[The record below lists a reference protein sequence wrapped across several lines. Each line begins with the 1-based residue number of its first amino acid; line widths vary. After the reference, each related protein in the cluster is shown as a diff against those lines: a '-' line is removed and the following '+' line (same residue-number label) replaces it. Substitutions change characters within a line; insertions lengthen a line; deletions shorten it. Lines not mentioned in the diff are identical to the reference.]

1 MAPAEVPDAEAEPDG
16 VEDRLRRFA
25 TIWSRAI
32 FPATA
37 TSLTRPEFEHH
48 LLPLARRLRDALH
61 HKIFDATPASGV
73 GADLVAAHCTDPEAL
88 ARSLGVVDAYLVLY
102 CGAAA
107 DPTDDLAAEEL
118 RARCAR
124 LQHALAAGYALALR
138 ERTLAEQEA
147 IARSALAARGAAEDA
162 LHATEA
168 RFRAVFEGAAIGI
181 GIADLDGRVLEV
193 NDTLTQMFGGLE
205 HHVRSRNVSEWVH
218 PDDVPQVWR
227 MHGELIRGERE
238 NLRTEKPFFRN
249 DGTVLWTNLTVSLLR
264 DVDGVPQYQLVLL
277 EDTTERRLLNL
288 RLRYEA
294 THDALTGL
302 PNRTLFFERL
312 EKALAPARD
321 PARDANVKDAKEA
334 VRDGAEAPPETGARD
349 GAGATPKET
358 APETRPP
365 ARFGL
370 CYLDLDGF
378 KAINDSLGH
387 SAGDRMLV
395 EVADRLQ
402 SCATAPGEMV
412 ARLGGDEF
420 VALTTGPDTQREVN
434 DLASRILGVL
444 ATPISL
450 DGREFTVRGSIGIVE
465 GEAGA
470 FSAAEVLRSADITM
484 YRAKSAG
491 GNRFEHADAEADA
504 RAITRH
510 GLTTSLPTALERG
523 EFFIEYQPLVHLADG
538 TVHGAEALVRWSHPT
553 HGVLG
558 PDRFIPLAEHTGL
571 IVPLGRWVLEQSV
584 RQARAWQE
592 ELAAGTFAGPL
603 RINVNLSPAQLH
615 HPGLVADTV
624 DVLERV
630 GLEPGSLC
638 LEVTESALI
647 GADEDLLKPLR
658 QLAEMGVDIA
668 LDDFGTGYSNLAN
681 LRRLPVSVLKLDRSF
696 TQGMQQHPAD
706 PVDLK
711 IVEGIVSL
719 AHSLELAVTVEG
731 VETGTQ
737 AEHLRML
744 GCDTAQGWY
753 YARPG
758 PPEMLHTL
766 SLADAV

>member
-1 MAPAEVPDAEAEPDG
+1 MKPQSQPSGSGAEPDD
-16 VEDRLRRFA
+16 VEDRLRRFV

-32 FPATA
+32 FPVTA
-37 TSLTRPEFEHH
+37 TSLTRAEFEGH
-48 LLPLARRLRDALH
+48 LLPLARSLSAALH
-61 HKIFDATPASGV
+61 GRPFDTAPAHRA
-73 GADLVAAHCTDPEAL
+73 GAGLVAAHCTDPDAL
-88 ARSLGVVDAYLVLY
+88 SRTLGVVDSYLVLY
-102 CGAAA
+102 CGTAR
-107 DPTDDLAAEEL
+107 DTPGEEL

-124 LQHALAAGYALALR
+124 LQHAMAAGFAQALR

-147 IARSALAARGAAEDA
+147 IARSALSARSAAEVA
-162 LHATEA
+162 LHATES
-168 RFRAVFEGAAIGI
+168 RFRAVFDGAAIGI
-181 GIADLDGRVLEV
+181 GIADLDGNVLEV
-193 NDTLTQMFGGLE
+193 NETLTRMFGGLE
-205 HHVRSRNVSEWVH
+205 HHVRSRNISEWGH
-218 PDDVPQVWR
+218 PEDGPHVWR
-227 MHGELIRGERE
+227 LYDELVRGERE
-238 NLRTEKPFFRN
+238 HYRVEKPYYRG

-264 DVDGVPQYQLVLL
+264 DAEGFPQYQLALM

-312 EKALAPARD
+312 EKALAPS
-321 PARDANVKDAKEA
+321 
-334 VRDGAEAPPETGARD
+334 DG
-349 GAGATPKET
+349 
-358 APETRPP
+358 

-387 SAGDRMLV
+387 SAGDRLLV

-420 VALTTGPDTQREVN
+420 VALTTGAGTERGVVE
-434 DLASRILGVL
+434 LANRILAAL
-444 ATPISL
+444 ATPVRI
-450 DGREFTVRGSIGIVE
+450 DGRELTVRGSVGVVE
-465 GEAGA
+465 GPAGERTP
-470 FSAAEVLRSADITM
+470 AEVLRSADITM

-491 GNRFEHADAEADA
+491 GNRFEFADAEADA

-510 GLTTSLPTALERG
+510 GLTTALPAALERG
-523 EFFIEYQPLVHLADG
+523 EFFIEYQPLVHLGDG
-538 TVHGAEALVRWSHPT
+538 SVHGAEALVRWCHPQ

-558 PDRFIPLAEHTGL
+558 PDRFIPLAENTGL
-571 IVPLGRWVLEQSV
+571 IVPLGRWVLQEAV
-584 RQARAWQE
+584 RQARFWQTRHSD
-592 ELAAGTFAGPL
+592 GGPL
-603 RINVNLSPAQLH
+603 RINVNLSPTQLH
-615 HPGLVADTV
+615 HPRLVADTV
-624 DVLERV
+624 DVLERS
-630 GLEPGSLC
+630 GLEPGALC

-647 GADEDLLKPLR
+647 GADDDLLKPLR

-696 TQGMQQHPAD
+696 TRGMQQHPAD

-731 VETGTQ
+731 VETGAQ
-737 AEHLRML
+737 AQQLREL

-758 PPEMLHTL
+758 APDRIHSLV
-766 SLADAV
+766 LADAV

>member
-1 MAPAEVPDAEAEPDG
+1 MSEQPGQTGRTEAPVDPDG
-16 VEDRLRRFA
+16 PEDRLRRFA
-25 TIWSRAI
+25 TIWSRAV

-37 TSLTRPEFEHH
+37 APLTRVEFEER
-48 LLPLARRLRDALH
+48 LLPLARLLSGALH
-61 HKIFDATPASGV
+61 ARPFDTAPATEAGH
-73 GADLVAAHCTDPEAL
+73 ALVAADCTDPEAL
-88 ARSLGVVDAYLVLY
+88 SRTLGVIDAYLVLY
-102 CGAAA
+102 CGTEPAARC
-107 DPTDDLAAEEL
+107 TEQSAEES

-124 LQHALAAGYALALR
+124 LQHALAAGYAHALR

-147 IARSALAARGAAEDA
+147 VARAALAARGAAAEA
-162 LHATEA
+162 LHATQA
-168 RFRAVFEGAAIGI
+168 RFHAVFEGAAIGI
-181 GIADLDGRVLEV
+181 GIADLDGNVLEV
-193 NDTLTQMFGGLE
+193 NDTLTEMFGGLE

-218 PDDVPQVWR
+218 PEDTPRVWR
-227 MHGELIRGERE
+227 LYDELVRGERE
-238 NLRTEKPFFRN
+238 HFRVEKAFYRN
-249 DGTVLWTNLTVSLLR
+249 DGTVLWTNLTLSLLR
-264 DVDGVPQYQLVLL
+264 DHEGAPQYQLALM

-312 EKALAPARD
+312 EKTLS
-321 PARDANVKDAKEA
+321 
-334 VRDGAEAPPETGARD
+334 
-349 GAGATPKET
+349 AGDDT
-358 APETRPP
+358 
-365 ARFGL
+365 RFGL

-387 SAGDRMLV
+387 SSGDRLLV

-420 VALTTGPDTQREVN
+420 VALTTGPATASGVSE
-434 DLASRILGVL
+434 LASRILGAL
-444 ATPISL
+444 AAPIRL
-450 DGREFTVRGSIGIVE
+450 EGREFTVRGSIGIVE
-465 GEAGA
+465 GPAAGR
-470 FSAAEVLRSADITM
+470 SAAEVLRSADITM
-484 YRAKSAG
+484 YRAKAAG
-491 GNRFEHADAEADA
+491 GNRFEVADPEADA

-523 EFFIEYQPLVHLADG
+523 EFFIEYQPLVDLDDG
-538 TVHGAEALVRWSHPT
+538 TVHGAEALVRWAHPQ

-584 RQARAWQE
+584 RQARFWQQ
-592 ELAAGTFAGPL
+592 ELPEGAFGGPL
-603 RINVNLSPAQLH
+603 RINVNLSPTQLH

-624 DVLERV
+624 EVLERI
-630 GLEPGSLC
+630 GLPPGSLC

-731 VETGTQ
+731 VETGAQ
-737 AEHLRML
+737 AEQLRKI

-758 PPEMLHTL
+758 PPERLHTL

>member
-1 MAPAEVPDAEAEPDG
+1 MAPSQAAGSAVDPDG
-16 VEDRLRRFA
+16 LEDRLRRFA

-32 FPATA
+32 FPVTA
-37 TSLTRPEFEHH
+37 TSLTRPEVEEH
-48 LLPLARRLRDALH
+48 LLPLARELSLSLHARPFDPQVAQRVGSAL
-61 HKIFDATPASGV
+61 V
-73 GADLVAAHCTDPEAL
+73 EAHCTDPEAL
-88 ARSLGVVDAYLVLY
+88 SRTLGVIDAYLVLY
-102 CGAAA
+102 CGSGA
-107 DPTDDLAAEEL
+107 PEQTAEES
-118 RARCAR
+118 RARCAK
-124 LQHALAAGYALALR
+124 LQHALAAGFAQGLR

-147 IARSALAARGAAEDA
+147 IARSSLLARSDAMQA

-168 RFRAVFEGAAIGI
+168 RFSAVFEGAAIGI
-181 GIADLDGRVLEV
+181 GIADLEGNVLEV
-193 NDTLTQMFGGLE
+193 NDTLTRMFGGLE
-205 HHVRSRNVSEWVH
+205 HHVRGRKVTDWAH
-218 PDDVPQVWR
+218 PEDRPHVW
-227 MHGELIRGERE
+227 ELYRELVRGERE
-238 NLRTEKPFFRN
+238 HFRVEKPFYRN

-264 DVDGVPQYQLVLL
+264 DAEGLPEYQLALM

-312 EKALAPARD
+312 EKALSAG
-321 PARDANVKDAKEA
+321 
-334 VRDGAEAPPETGARD
+334 DG
-349 GAGATPKET
+349 
-358 APETRPP
+358 

-387 SAGDRMLV
+387 AAGDRLLV

-420 VALTTGPDTQREVN
+420 VALTTGPDTQREV
-434 DLASRILGVL
+434 DELATRILTVL
-444 ATPISL
+444 GSPICV
-450 DGREFTVRGSIGIVE
+450 DGREFSVRGSIGIVE
-465 GEAGA
+465 GPAGERTT
-470 FSAAEVLRSADITM
+470 AEVLRSADITM

-491 GNRFEHADAEADA
+491 GNRFELADPEADA

-510 GLTTSLPTALERG
+510 GLTTALPAALERG
-523 EFFIEYQPLVHLADG
+523 EFFIEYQPLVHLGDG
-538 TVHGAEALVRWSHPT
+538 SVHGAEALVRWCHPQ

-558 PDRFIPLAEHTGL
+558 PDQFIPLAEHTGL
-571 IVPLGRWVLEQSV
+571 IVPLGRWVLQEAV
-584 RQARAWQE
+584 RQARYWQE
-592 ELAAGTFAGPL
+592 RHSDGGPL

-615 HPGLVADTV
+615 HPGLVTDTV
-624 DVLERV
+624 DVLERS
-630 GLEPGSLC
+630 GLEPGALC

-696 TQGMQQHPAD
+696 TQGMQRHPAD

-719 AHSLELAVTVEG
+719 AHSLQLAVTVEG
-731 VETGTQ
+731 VETGVQ
-737 AEHLRML
+737 AEQLREL

-758 PPEMLHTL
+758 PPDKLHAL